1 MPIKKINIGAAPND
15 KSGDQLR
22 DAFNKTNENFAELEG
37 GKVDKVEGMGLSA
50 NDYTAADK
58 QKLAGIEAAAR
69 KTWDAGADIQN
80 GHDLNNYTTPGAY
93 GTRSRATAQ
102 SILNRPPGVNTRFAL
117 AVYQDSGVSFVTQ
130 VMFVG
135 RDGTDTQKV
144 FRRSFDSL
152 SWSVWEEF
160 ASVSQLTGIGKNS
173 SPTLTD
179 LNANRVGGMYAAT
192 GEAGVSAGLPLNVS
206 YSVLHHQGVS
216 NSGYQLSSPI
226 TSVTANRRRMWLRQL
241 FGSDWTA
248 QSEFAFLESANTWS
262 AGQIFNKIGVGGSS
276 TSGALIASNS
286 KNLQANINFSV
297 LDINNGADDGVFT
310 AGRTHRAAYIRMD
323 GNITEAQRGSNPYT
337 LIGAEPVARASS
349 NDNAAGEVTTLYG
362 VRSYATD
369 NSVRSSILDVSAG
382 IRASSDHTGTT
393 SPKSVNGSYGAH
405 LAVNVNATT
414 TVREALGCF
423 AQVSSAGTVQDGYLF
438 RGVYSGGGTYANK
451 WGLHISGSTQNHL
464 EGTLN
469 VTGAVTTGPVRVGQY
484 TLQTLPSASAF
495 NGYEIDVTN
504 ATGGPKRCRSN
515 GSVWQIINTNTTV
528 S

>member
-1 MPIKKINIGAAPND
+1 MPWYRDGTISVTLNSSTVTGAATRWISQARVGDGLIGPDGRVYEVVNIASD
-15 KSGDQLR
+15 TSLKIDPPYKSATAAAQPYAISPIQGYVRTLADQAARIL
-22 DAFNKTNENFAELEG
+22 NEVGPTLN

-50 NDYTAADK
+50 NDYTTTEK
-58 QKLAGIEAAAR
+58 QKLAGVEVGAIDARKFGIGTNAAPAAGQLNSTRAGGSYHITAAEAAA
-69 KTWDAGADIQN
+69 
-80 GHDLNNYTTPGAY
+80 
-93 GTRSRATAQ
+93 
-102 SILNRPPGVNTRFAL
+102 
-117 AVYQDSGVSFVTQ
+117 
-130 VMFVG
+130 
-135 RDGTDTQKV
+135 
-144 FRRSFDSL
+144 
-152 SWSVWEEF
+152 
-160 ASVSQLTGIGKNS
+160 
-173 SPTLTD
+173 
-179 LNANRVGGMYAAT
+179 
-192 GEAGVSAGLPLNVS
+192 AGLPLNLIHA
-206 YSVLHHQGVS
+206 VLQMPANAAGNAV
-216 NSGYQLSSPI
+216 QLAAGISSSEANNRMFMRKSQNGNF
-226 TSVTANRRRMWLRQL
+226 TSTR
-241 FGSDWTA
+241 
-248 QSEFAFLESANTWS
+248 EFAFLEAANTWT

-310 AGRTHRAAYIRMD
+310 AGRTHRAAYTRMD

-423 AQVSSAGTVQDGYLF
+423 AQVNSAGTVQDGHLF
-438 RGVYSGGGTYANK
+438 RGVYSGGGSYANK
-451 WGLHISGSTQNHL
+451 WGLHISGATQNHL

-469 VTGAVTTGPVRVGQY
+469 VTGAVTAGPVRVGQY

-504 ATGGPKRCRSN
+504 ATGGSKRCRSN